1 MLPDVKVFANSE
13 NDLNCSLVNR
23 MNRNLYSVI
32 YTVHWSKRP
41 SLHSLRFQI
50 FTMGNQL
57 FSSPPPNLLEQNY
70 DHKDIKLWRV
80 NKEIQPRSSGGP
92 LNFGDPDDRSLSE
105 EEVKVIIP
113 RRMYQTCKETMCLR
127 ENEVYNKCWEV
138 EGAMALARC
147 DQAPVNK
154 CMKDMFSSS
163 QFRLAIAREYMDE
176 RSHYRQTGQRTPR
189 YLRTNWVSRLPGDF
203 GMDANGDYKPRKPL
217 GWSQAYPGGEP
228 SWAGTGPTGV
238 DSARASR
245 SESQQTNPAETEG
258 QSTRTQL

>member
-1 MLPDVKVFANSE
+1 
-13 NDLNCSLVNR
+13 
-23 MNRNLYSVI
+23 
-32 YTVHWSKRP
+32 
-41 SLHSLRFQI
+41 
-50 FTMGNQL
+50 
-57 FSSPPPNLLEQNY
+57 
-70 DHKDIKLWRV
+70 
-80 NKEIQPRSSGGP
+80 
-92 LNFGDPDDRSLSE
+92 
-105 EEVKVIIP
+105 
-113 RRMYQTCKETMCLR
+113 
-127 ENEVYNKCWEV
+127 
-138 EGAMALARC
+138 MALARC